1 MNVLFYMG
9 VGFSLLLVKTT
20 LLMPWPPVARMFDP
34 FLVIT
39 VYLGLFRPGIT
50 YAAVAIFL
58 GYLAD
63 IFSGSR
69 FGFHVIIA
77 SSIYYLTSL
86 LRARFFLDSR
96 FFQGVYLAAMVLVHA
111 IVGSLVFSLMG
122 AEAPTSYLFDEIIG
136 RMALNAG
143 TGLLLFA
150 WMRKTEERWAPLSA
164 RRPSGIH
171 LD

>member
-1 MNVLFYMG
+1 MNVLFYMA
-9 VGFSLLLVKTT
+9 VGFGLLLVKTT
-20 LLMPWPPVARMFDP
+20 LLMPSPLVARMFDP

-96 FFQGVYLAAMVLVHA
+96 FFQGVYLAAMVLMHA
-111 IVGSLVFSLMG
+111 VVGSAVFSLMG
-122 AEAPTSYLFDEIIG
+122 AETPSSYLFDEIIG
-136 RMALNAG
+136 RMALNAAFG
-143 TGLLLFA
+143 MALFA
-150 WMRKTEERWAPLSA
+150 WMRKTEERWAPFSA